1 MLSDIGAGQYWI
13 GLSDTAVEG
22 TYVWTDGLEAT
33 YTDWGNGKPSAGNTE
48 DCVRLMSG
56 FGVWND
62 DYCRR
67 KRAYICEFNITP

>member
-1 MLSDIGAGQYWI
+1 MLSVIGAGQYWI

-33 YTDWGNGKPSAGNTE
+33 YTDWDNGEPSALRNE
-48 DCVRLMSG
+48 DCVRLISG
-56 FGVWND
+56 VGVWRD
-62 DYCRR
+62 DNCYR